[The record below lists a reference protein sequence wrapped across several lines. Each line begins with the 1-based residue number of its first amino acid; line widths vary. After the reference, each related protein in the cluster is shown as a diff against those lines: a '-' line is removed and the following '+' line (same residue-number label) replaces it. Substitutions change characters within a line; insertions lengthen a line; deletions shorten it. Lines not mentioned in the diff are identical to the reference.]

1 MLIKITSWFYLTKQ
15 CTQVHDLAWNHPPSI
30 VSVQGSNVI
39 LRASDL
45 PCRNQKDS
53 QWLEDNGEDT
63 VCFSKSTAFHSLG
76 NVSDQ
81 MGKTNVGVCTC
92 VCMCAQA
99 CACVPV
105 CSCSCVYVCAC
116 VVREQL

>member
-1 MLIKITSWFYLTKQ
+1 M
-15 CTQVHDLAWNHPPSI
+15 
-30 VSVQGSNVI
+30 SVQGSNVI
-39 LRASDL
+39 LHASDL
-45 PCRNQKDS
+45 PCINRKDS

-81 MGKTNVGVCTC
+81 MGKTNVDVCTC

-105 CSCSCVYVCAC
+105 YFCSCVYVFAHVHGGQGTPVGSTSQVLSTCFF
-116 VVREQL
+116 